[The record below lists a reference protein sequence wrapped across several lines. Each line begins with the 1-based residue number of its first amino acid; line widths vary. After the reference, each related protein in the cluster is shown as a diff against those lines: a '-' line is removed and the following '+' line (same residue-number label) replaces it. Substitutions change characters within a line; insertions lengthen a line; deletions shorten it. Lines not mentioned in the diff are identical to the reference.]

1 MKKIIFILSLMIGL
15 VANSQTS
22 PWLPP
27 VNSYQKI
34 KGVWPFQQLKLPSD
48 TVTIKEEGSFAQ
60 LNGVVYF
67 KTATKW
73 TAINV
78 GTGILSF
85 NGRTGV
91 VTSNPDDYT
100 ISDITNLTD
109 SLLARYTKTQS
120 DARYKSISWFPTWSE
135 VTGKPTNFATT
146 FALSNDIQDSLNS
159 KLSIRDTANLK
170 AKLTQDLTA
179 QLGSG
184 GTIGGV
190 GTGQTF
196 TQGTQIENVLRN
208 ILIKTIPPTYTAP
221 TAGIGSSPGQGS
233 YEIGTN
239 LGTITLSAS
248 FTQNN
253 GGTSTGS
260 TYSKYVSSWNNLGS
274 NTDAIT
280 SLETTTYYR
289 VLTSYNQGA
298 CLNNN
303 LGTQDCTGRINAG
316 SVYSG
321 NIQFTP
327 FFKRYW
333 GFSSSQS
340 PSNSTILALTQDN
353 NGSTGSLSLSSITPS
368 GSQFIVYFTKGT
380 VTSVTVN
387 GIPATGAFTI
397 TTYSV
402 TNAQGYASTYSYVYS
417 NTAQT
422 STIDSIIFN

>member
-27 VNSYQKI
+27 VNSYQRI
-34 KGVWPFQQLKLPSD
+34 KGIWPFQQLKLPSD

-135 VTGKPTNFATT
+135 VTGKPTSFPATFQNNVT
-146 FALSNDIQDSLNS
+146 LNGPAG
-159 KLSIRDTANLK
+159 IR
-170 AKLTQDLTA
+170 
-179 QLGSG
+179 
-184 GTIGGV
+184 IGKY
-190 GTGQTF
+190 TNGQTIPAAGKTLDEF
-196 TQGTQIENVLRN
+196 LTDIAIEAVA
-208 ILIKTIPPTYTAP
+208 PTYVQP
-221 TAGIGSSPGQGS
+221 TTSIGTSPSGGS
-233 YEIGTN
+233 YERGTN
-239 LGTITLSAS
+239 LGTITLSTT

-253 GGTSTGS
+253 AGTSTGN
-260 TYSKYVSSWNNLGS
+260 TYAEYISSWTNLGS
-274 NTDAIT
+274 NTSSIS
-280 SLETTTYYR
+280 SLTVPVYYR
-289 VLTSYNQGA
+289 VTTSYNQGA
-298 CLNNN
+298 CLNNI
-303 LGTQDCTGRINAG
+303 LGAQDCTGRVNAG
-316 SVYSG
+316 SVTSG
-321 NIQFTP
+321 NAAFLP
-327 FFKRYW
+327 FDKRYW
-333 GFSSSQS
+333 GFASSTS

-353 NGSTGSLSLSSITPS
+353 NGSTGSLSLSSISPS
-368 GSQFIVYFTKGT
+368 GSQYVVYFTKGT

-417 NTAQT
+417 NAAQT